1 MSGLTRGRTRT
12 SLRAVVGVV
21 VASALLLVGCQSG
34 SNDVPAEG
42 DDGQISS
49 EPVAGGVLNVG
60 VDIDI
65 PGSFDVHV
73 SGADAT
79 AYLLRGVF
87 DSLVSQD
94 AHGEFHPWLAEDW
107 EISDDGLQYTF
118 DLRQDVTFHNGEEFN
133 AEAVK
138 ANFDH
143 VKDPDTQSQYAANLL
158 AGDAYESTE
167 VVDEYTVQINLTQ
180 PYAPL
185 LQSLSTA
192 YLGFYPPE
200 HLAANADA
208 LAAGGPD
215 ITLGSGPFKLS
226 GYVTGQSLTLEKNPD
241 YQWGPADADN
251 TGPAHLDGVEFR
263 ILMENAVR
271 SGALG
276 SGEIHVA
283 DNVAT
288 TDIDQL
294 QADDALTVGSVVA
307 QGMPYSVFLNHSQG
321 VFADEAVRLAFQR
334 GVDISSATDAVFS
347 GHYERAWSVLTPT
360 SAGIYDDSLE
370 DSWPFDPDLANTLL
384 DEAGWT
390 ERDAD
395 GYRTK
400 DGQRLSA
407 EWLFLGGRED
417 RAAFADA
424 FQADLREIG
433 FELLTVQEDIGA
445 ALERLYA
452 GEYDAVDWSFVR
464 SDGDILRLHL
474 YSGFA
479 PVQNASFVDDPQVDE
494 WVIAASQSTDVAER
508 ADLYH
513 EVQNWVIETAA
524 FVPVYVPNRYVAY
537 SADVQGISAD
547 VAAWPRFH
555 NAWIAEQ

>member
-1 MSGLTRGRTRT
+1 MSHPTRGRART
-12 SLRAVVGVV
+12 GLKSWVGVA
-21 VASALLLVGCQSG
+21 VASALMLVGCQSDAADG
-34 SNDVPAEG
+34 PADEG
-42 DDGQISS
+42 EAPSA
-49 EPVAGGVLNVG
+49 PVEGGVLNVG
-60 VDIDI
+60 VDVDI
-65 PGSFDVHV
+65 AGSFDVHV

-94 AHGEFHPWLAEDW
+94 ADGEFHPWLAEDW

-118 DLRQDVTFHNGEEFN
+118 DLREDVTFHNGEAFD

-138 ANFDH
+138 ANFEH

-167 VVDEYTVQINLTQ
+167 VLDQYTVQINLSR

-200 HLAANADA
+200 HLAANTDA

-215 ITLGSGPFKLS
+215 VTLGSGPFRVS
-226 GYVTGQSLTLEKNPD
+226 GNVAGQSVTLEKNPD
-241 YQWGPADADN
+241 YQWGPADAEN
-251 TGPAHLDGVEFR
+251 TGPAYLDGVEFR
-263 ILMENAVR
+263 ILLENAVR

-288 TDIDQL
+288 TDIDLL
-294 QADDALTVGSVVA
+294 QNDDAVTIGSVAA
-307 QGMPYSVFLNHSQG
+307 QGLPYSVFLNHSQG
-321 VFADEAVRLAFQR
+321 VFADQAVRQAFQR

-347 GHYERAWSVLTPT
+347 GHYDRAWSILTPT
-360 SAGIYDDSLE
+360 SAGIYDESLE
-370 DSWPFDPDLANTLL
+370 DSWPFDPDLANSVL
-384 DEAGWT
+384 DDAGWT

-407 EWLFLGGRED
+407 EWLFLGARED
-417 RAAFADA
+417 RASFADA

-433 FELLTVQEDIGA
+433 FELVTVQEDIGA

-452 GEYDAVDWSFVR
+452 GDYDAVDWSFVR

-474 YSGFA
+474 YSEFA

-494 WVIAASQSTDVAER
+494 WVLAASQSTDVDER
-508 ADLYH
+508 AELYR
-513 EVQNWVIETAA
+513 EVQNWAIETAA
-524 FVPVYVPNRYVAY
+524 IVPVYVPTRYVA
-537 SADVQGISAD
+537 SAPEVHGISAD

-555 NAWIAEQ
+555 DAWIAER